1 MGVYHVVL
9 GASALPADRFHV
21 TPVVRRM
28 TENVGIRGSAFR
40 KSRALCW
47 AILFASGIIYGSS
60 FSFMKIAVAGG
71 ASLLGMV
78 FWFAILATS
87 VLAVELAVTG
97 KLKSMDI
104 QLFRFCLPW
113 GILSV
118 VLPNLFFFYAAR
130 EIQASLIALGIALVP
145 ILTLTGAILLKRER
159 LTLRRSVGIG
169 LGAAA
174 VLMVLV
180 PRTSLPEAGDA
191 VFVLIAFAGAAC
203 YAAEH
208 LYIEACA
215 PTDVGVDQ
223 LLFLMFSSVSILLLP
238 IVLATGTFFVPRW
251 PLGASEVAM
260 LAVAAVTL
268 LDYFFITL
276 LILWAGPVFTSQ
288 AAYIVT
294 LAGVMW
300 GIIIFRD
307 SHSLWVWAA
316 IGALMLGLACVRPR
330 MADR

>member
-1 MGVYHVVL
+1 
-9 GASALPADRFHV
+9 LPAEWIFAA
-21 TPVVRRM
+21 PPAGRM
-28 TENVGIRGSAFR
+28 TENVGIRESAFR

-60 FSFMKIAVAGG
+60 FSFMKLAVAGG
-71 ASLLGMV
+71 ASPLGMV
-78 FWFAILATS
+78 FWFAILATC
-87 VLAVELAVTG
+87 VLAVELTVTG
-97 KLKSMDI
+97 KLKG
-104 QLFRFCLPW
+104 LKFRLLRFCVPW

-130 EIQASLIALGIALVP
+130 EIQASLIAMGIALVP
-145 ILTLTGAILLKRER
+145 ILTLTGAILLKREQ

-174 VLMVLV
+174 VLMVLA
-180 PRTSLPEAGDA
+180 PRTSLPDAGDA
-191 VFVLIAFAGAAC
+191 AFVLIAFAGAAC

-208 LYIEACA
+208 LYIEARA

-238 IVLATGTFFVPRW
+238 VVLATGTFFVPQW
-251 PLGASEVAM
+251 PLGASEGAM

-300 GIIIFRD
+300 GIIIFHE
-307 SHSLWVWAA
+307 SHSLWVWGA
-316 IGALMLGLACVRPR
+316 ICALMLGMACVRPR
-330 MADR
+330 TADHQ